1 MHFRDWWI
9 GKQVNPSADEDN
21 GGKGDPGSEKE
32 ADEKTEERGRECI
45 WFMGFATAGGAVP

>member
-21 GGKGDPGSEKE
+21 GGKGDPGGEKE
-32 ADEKTEERGRECI
+32 AGEKTEERGRE
-45 WFMGFATAGGAVP
+45 